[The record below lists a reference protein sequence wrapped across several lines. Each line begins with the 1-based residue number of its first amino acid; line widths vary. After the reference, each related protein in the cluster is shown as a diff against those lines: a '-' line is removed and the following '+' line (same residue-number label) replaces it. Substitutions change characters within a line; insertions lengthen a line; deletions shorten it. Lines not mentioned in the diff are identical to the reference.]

1 MMKSAIAF
9 VVNRLLVLAAV
20 WMFVSAYGR
29 DDCRGGV
36 SHIGTFERALEGW
49 RELQRALP

>member
-1 MMKSAIAF
+1 MLKSTIAF

-20 WMFVSAYGR
+20 WMFVSVYAR
-29 DDCRGGV
+29 DNCRGGV
-36 SHIGTFERALEGW
+36 SHIGTIERALEGW